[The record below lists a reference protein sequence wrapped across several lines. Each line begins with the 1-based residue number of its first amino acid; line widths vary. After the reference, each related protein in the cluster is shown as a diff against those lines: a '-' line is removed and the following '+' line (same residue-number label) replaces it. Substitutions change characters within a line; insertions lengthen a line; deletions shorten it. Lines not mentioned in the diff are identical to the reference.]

1 MNKNDAAA
9 AIGISVRSLQRDT
22 QNQLISGTYRKI
34 KGKMTLDYSDKE
46 VERWKKERRRIVPES
61 IATAAIAT
69 RDNNGATASERME
82 TFLERIEEAIINGF
96 VEGRNYLEAGKRSSN
111 GKTQA
116 VDLDKKMILS
126 LPEAVK
132 LSGIPRERLRTAL
145 LPDGTVL
152 CFKDD
157 PRLGRGYKIRGF
169 DLNEYVHALD
179 LPELEQHEK

>member
-1 MNKNDAAA
+1 MNKVDAAA

-22 QNQLISGTYRKI
+22 QNKLIDATYRNV
-34 KGKMTLDYSDKE
+34 KGKMTLDYSDEE
-46 VERWKKERRRIVPES
+46 VERWKQQRRRIIPES

-69 RDNNGATASERME
+69 RDNNGAMATERMDDFLHKLEE
-82 TFLERIEEAIINGF
+82 TILNGF
-96 VEGRNYLEAGKRSSN
+96 VEGRNYLESGKRSSD
-111 GKTQA
+111 GKAQV
-116 VDLDKKMILS
+116 VDLKDKLILS

-157 PRLGRGYKIRGF
+157 VRLGRGYKIRKM
-169 DLNEYVHALD
+169 DLQEYIHALD

>member
-22 QNQLISGTYRKI
+22 LNGLINGTYKNI
-34 KGKMTLDYSDKE
+34 KGRMVLDYSDNE
-46 VERWKKERRRIVPES
+46 VEKWKTQRRRIVPQA
-61 IATAAIAT
+61 IAAIAT
-69 RDNNGATASERME
+69 RDNNGAVSSEKLE
-82 TFLERIEEAIINGF
+82 SFLILVEEAVINGF
-96 VEGRNYLEAGKRSSN
+96 VEGRNYLVGNPTKRA
-111 GKTQA
+111 T
-116 VDLDKKMILS
+116 VDLTDKMILS

-157 PRLGRGYKIRGF
+157 HRLGRGYRIRKM
-169 DLNEYVHALD
+169 DLVEYIDALD
-179 LPELEQHEK
+179 LPEMEQHEK